1 LKNKK
6 DKKQGG
12 YKEGIT
18 SDTITMEEQVIYCS
32 NVPALC
38 AVIVLE
44 DTEHQCPTRSPNTAI
59 T

>member
-1 LKNKK
+1 LKKNK

-12 YKEGIT
+12 CKEGIT
-18 SDTITMEEQVIYCS
+18 SDTITMEGQVIYCS

-44 DTEHQCPTRSPNTAI
+44 DIDRINAEQWEVKKVE
-59 T
+59 